1 MASRPSA
8 NHSVHFAALPPRTTL
23 TAMMTTLLQ
32 TSVTPFHIPPPA
44 EFLRL
49 VSHFKSSR
57 TRLANGNIRTTQPTN
72 FSPFCGPPEE
82 VPAMRSLNGFI
93 DSNNLRYS
101 ETPDQHQQM
110 EDVGVGAH
118 FLHGHLRD
126 TPLSQRKS
134 GPQGQP
140 SPKASDSGLRKG
152 TSLTL

>member
-82 VPAMRSLNGFI
+82 VPTKATLQWNGR
-93 DSNNLRYS
+93 NLQS
-101 ETPDQHQQM
+101 
-110 EDVGVGAH
+110 
-118 FLHGHLRD
+118 
-126 TPLSQRKS
+126 
-134 GPQGQP
+134 
-140 SPKASDSGLRKG
+140 SDSRPFCK
-152 TSLTL
+152 TRDSYFDYQC